1 MHVRQNNESLL
12 LMQFLTG
19 HPIGDDPFAVIGAM
33 RKYEF
38 LGFGLEAQVQHG
50 HKGQA
55 ELPQ

>member
-1 MHVRQNNESLL
+1 
-12 LMQFLTG
+12 MQSLTG

-38 LGFGLEAQVQHG
+38 LGFGLEAQVQHR